1 MAQLSA
7 FASFIVRGV
16 SHKSETQTLMKSPS
30 KELTVKVVL
39 SNFFSFTFC
48 FLKNLCLVFGP
59 QLSFLLLSF
68 HMKLHHFFSFEAL
81 QGSLGGC
88 LH

>member
-1 MAQLSA
+1 MVQLSA

-16 SHKSETQTLMKSPS
+16 SHKSEAQALTKSPS

-39 SNFFSFTFC
+39 SNFFSFNFC

-59 QLSFLLLSF
+59 QLGLQRLFFLVAQFSYEAPPFL
-68 HMKLHHFFSFEAL
+68 FF
-81 QGSLGGC
+81 
-88 LH
+88 

>member
-1 MAQLSA
+1 MVQLSA

-16 SHKSETQTLMKSPS
+16 SHKSEAQALMKSPL

-39 SNFFSFTFC
+39 SNFFSFNFC

-59 QLSFLLLSF
+59 QLGLQRLFFLVAQFSYEAPPFL
-68 HMKLHHFFSFEAL
+68 FF
-81 QGSLGGC
+81 
-88 LH
+88 